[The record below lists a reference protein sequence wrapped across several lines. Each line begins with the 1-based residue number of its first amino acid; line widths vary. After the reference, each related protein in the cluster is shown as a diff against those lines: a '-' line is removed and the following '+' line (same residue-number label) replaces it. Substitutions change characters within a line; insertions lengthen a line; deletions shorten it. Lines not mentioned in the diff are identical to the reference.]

1 MFGEGEG
8 VEPSGEIGHRHTHEV
23 GNGAVAH
30 TNVEGFGTQT
40 CAVTNGAL
48 GFATI
53 AGEHHTVLNLVGTL
67 FERVEEAIDAHIDV
81 AFLPGHAGAAVPE
94 QIALGGCK
102 FVVGFEDGEV
112 VGGSAAHEFL
122 LPLAEFCPA
131 PAHHGTV
138 VDRERTI
145 GDDKVLVDAH
155 HATETLAARAG
166 SHGIVER
173 EKVVARFFEGDAV
186 GLEAGGEAL

>member
-1 MFGEGEG
+1 MVRCPHPLRTRCFGAQARA
-8 VEPSGEIGHRHTHEV
+8 VTSGAFGFA
-23 GNGAVAH
+23 AVA
-30 TNVEGFGTQT
+30 GK
-40 CAVTNGAL
+40 
-48 GFATI
+48 
-53 AGEHHTVLNLVGTL
+53 HHTVLNLVGAL

-81 AFLPGHAGAAVPE
+81 ALLPSHAGTTVPE
-94 QIALGGCK
+94 QIALGGCE

-112 VGGSAAHEFL
+112 VCGSAAHEFL
-122 LPLAEFCPA
+122 LPLAEFRSA
-131 PAHHGTV
+131 PAHHGAV

-155 HATETLAARAG
+155 HAAEALAAGAR